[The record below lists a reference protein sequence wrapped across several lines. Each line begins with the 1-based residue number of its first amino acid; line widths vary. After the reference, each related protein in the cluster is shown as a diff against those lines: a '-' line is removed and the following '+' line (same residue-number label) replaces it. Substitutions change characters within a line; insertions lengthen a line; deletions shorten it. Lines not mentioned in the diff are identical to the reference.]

1 MLLENKRKKRVTRN
15 EVQDKGTKKSNTL
28 SLYEFYQ
35 ILLSMISNIL
45 LVSKEVIEL
54 DTESQ

>member
-35 ILLSMISNIL
+35 ILSSMISNIL